1 MQADCRNLIAMILK
15 SARMAVS
22 ESRDATRA
30 VMDTMKYAQS
40 ATDPAV
46 HEAAMMNVLEAAEKA
61 DAAAEKALNATRLPT
76 EVGLSA
82 MTYAEGGYRAT
93 RKLRN
98 RSKRDNKK
106 KGKSR
111 RVSK

>member
-1 MQADCRNLIAMILK
+1 MQADCKKIIE

-30 VMDTMKYAQS
+30 VVDAVKYAQS
-40 ATDPAV
+40 AKDQNT
-46 HEAAMMNVLEAAEKA
+46 HEGAMMNALEAAEKA
-61 DAAAEKALNATRLPT
+61 DVAAEKALNATHLPSDV
-76 EVGLSA
+76 ELLAKS
-82 MTYAEGGYRAT
+82 YAEGGYRAT

-98 RSKRDNKK
+98 RSRRNNKK

>member
-1 MQADCRNLIAMILK
+1 MQCKKIIE

-30 VMDTMKYAQS
+30 VMDTIKYAQS

-46 HEAAMMNVLEAAEKA
+46 HQAAMMNVLEAAEKA
-61 DAAAEKALNATRLPT
+61 DAAAEKALNATRLPSDS
-76 EVGLSA
+76 ELLA
-82 MTYAEGGYRAT
+82 MSYAEGGYRAT

-98 RSKRDNKK
+98 RSKRNNKK